1 MTLRR
6 ITARASGEAGFALFE
21 VLMSATILLGVALA
35 TLTAVDRAQETAT
48 QSRGRSVASSLAE
61 QDQERLRAMPATALA
76 NYKGE
81 TRPVTVGSVRY
92 DVVSSAAWV
101 RDATGGTQS
110 CTSDAPQADY
120 LRVTSTVTSGLVGAK
135 TRPVTLTSLVSPPLD
150 KRGSLAVKVT
160 DSRLPTA
167 PVQGLTV
174 SISGTTGATAG
185 TNASDTT
192 NSAGCAIF
200 SLLPAGTYR
209 VKLNQVGWVDPSGV
223 TAVDV
228 SKGVTSGNVSVLA
241 LQYDRAGTITVSFD
255 TLVGGASS
263 PSRGWAAT
271 AANSG
276 VPGSGLRSYTGL
288 NAPQASVEIPN
299 LFPFTTGYETYA
311 GACNSANPRVA
322 IPDTNW
328 YTTGGGGAG
337 DSVVVPQGDTSRV
350 ATVRQPPLN
359 LTVKNGT
366 TAQSGANVVLT
377 PTDTACTVKPVLT
390 TDATGRATK
399 APYDFGNGMV
409 NYDPG
414 VPFGRFNLCVD
425 ALIGTE
431 RKKYTGTVNVL
442 ATAGNAALTVNLGAA
457 PAVVVPDTAKCS

>member
-48 QSRGRSVASSLAE
+48 QSRGRSVAASLAE

-120 LRVTSTVTSGLVGAK
+120 LKVTSTVTSGLVGTK
-135 TRPVTLTSLVSPPLD
+135 TRPVTLTSLVSPPLE
-150 KRGSLAVKVT
+150 KRGSLAVKVSN
-160 DSRLPTA
+160 SRLPTQ

-174 SISGTTGATAG
+174 SIAGTTGATAG
-185 TNASDTT
+185 TTASDTT

-209 VKLNQVGWVDPSGV
+209 VRLNQAGWVDPSGV

-241 LQYDRAGTITVSFD
+241 LQYDRAGKITVSFD
-255 TLVGGASS
+255 TLVAGVSS

-271 AANSG
+271 AANRG
-276 VPGSGLRSYTGL
+276 VPGNGLRSYTGL

-299 LFPFTTGYETYA
+299 LFPFTTGYQTYA

-322 IPDTNW
+322 IPDTSW
-328 YTTGGGGAG
+328 YTTGGGAG
-337 DSVVVPQGDTSRV
+337 DSIVVPQGDTSRV

-366 TAQSGANVVLT
+366 TALSGANVVLT
-377 PTDTACTVKPVLT
+377 PTDTARTVKPVLT

-399 APYDFGNGMV
+399 PPYDFGTGMV

-425 ALIGTE
+425 GLIGVE

-442 ATAGNAALTVNLGAA
+442 ATGGNPALTVDLAVA
-457 PAVVVPDTAKCS
+457 PAVVVPDTARCS